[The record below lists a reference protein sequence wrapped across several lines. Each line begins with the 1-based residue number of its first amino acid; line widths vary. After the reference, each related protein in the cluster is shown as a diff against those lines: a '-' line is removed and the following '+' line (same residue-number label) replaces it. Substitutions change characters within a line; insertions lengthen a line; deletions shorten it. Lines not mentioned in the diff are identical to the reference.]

1 METSKKIFITR
12 LTTFLLFALV
22 IPVSYLI
29 GRFDLFV
36 PTSKLQIGLWGI
48 ICLGI
53 IVAVVGALIKYYL
66 DGLKTKYSYFKQVLH
81 GLVKLIFPLVVTLV
95 ALVFLKD
102 NIDLVIEALLV
113 ITPCE
118 LIAIFLNP
126 MPKWCFDNNVDGLG
140 EITDKIFFKKQNNNN
155 ETKGE

>member
-1 METSKKIFITR
+1 METNKKIFITR
-12 LTTFLLFALV
+12 LTSFLLFALV

-29 GRFDLFV
+29 GKFDLFT

-53 IVAVVGALIKYYL
+53 IFGVIGTLIKYYL
-66 DGLKTKYSYFKQVLH
+66 DGLKTKYSYFKQILR
-81 GLVKLIFPLVVTLV
+81 GFYKLICPLIIVLV
-95 ALVFLKD
+95 SLVFLKD
-102 NIDLVIEALLV
+102 NIDLIIEALLV

-118 LIAIFLNP
+118 VVAILVNP
-126 MPKWCFDNNVDGLG
+126 LPKWCFENNVEGIG
-140 EITDKIFFKKQNNNN
+140 EITDKIFFKKQNN